1 MGGKEAIGKFWLDTA
16 SPKGS
21 KLKST
26 VPCNQG
32 AVVNHAFL
40 HKDPL
45 RLIGLN
51 NAPIL
56 IPQHL
61 HVLVYIG
68 SHTLEG
74 KAVSFKHN
82 LAV

>member
-1 MGGKEAIGKFWLDTA
+1 M
-16 SPKGS
+16 
-21 KLKST
+21 
-26 VPCNQG
+26 
-32 AVVNHAFL
+32 NHAFL

-45 RLIGLN
+45 GLIGLN

-61 HVLVYIG
+61 HVLIYIG
-68 SHTLEG
+68 SHALEG

-82 LAV
+82 LAVRRSHVEGRQFKGRI